1 MMVTKIYF
9 DYLER
14 SLGFKMVIEIGSIAI
29 KFGLAGWREIKLI
42 LVTL

>member
-1 MMVTKIYF
+1 MVTKIHF

-14 SLGFKMVIEIGSIAI
+14 SLGFKMVIEIGLIAI
-29 KFGLAGWREIKLI
+29 KFGLEGWKVIKLI